1 MMEVIVM
8 NNELYH
14 FGVKGMRW
22 GVRRAPKQ
30 TGGSRDGGGSVSK
43 PSSGGGNAGAG
54 GSKKVAN
61 TTVTRTVN
69 QPKGQPAPKRS
80 SKPSPGAKIKNYNNS
95 RKQQNQ
101 PEDLSGLSDKELRQ
115 RINRL
120 QMEKQYRQLTAQPET
135 FSGKKVAKEI
145 LTNAAKQTLT
155 QYTAKY
161 MAKGIDKGIERAMAR
176 SAARAAARAATGV

>member
-1 MMEVIVM
+1 MEVIFM

-14 FGVKGMRW
+14 FGVRGMKW
-22 GVRRAPKQ
+22 GVRKAQP
-30 TGGSRDGGGSVSK
+30 TGGGSHSSGDSTPK
-43 PSSGGGNAGAG
+43 ASGGGSSSG

-61 TTVTRTVN
+61 ATVTRSKQSSGGT
-69 QPKGQPAPKRS
+69 PKSS

-95 RKQQNQ
+95 RKQKNQ

-135 FSGKKVAKEI
+135 FSGKKMAKEI

-161 MAKGIDKGIERAMAR
+161 MAKGIDKGIEKAMAR

>member
-1 MMEVIVM
+1 M

-30 TGGSRDGGGSVSK
+30 TGGSRDGGDSVSK
-43 PSSGGGNAGAG
+43 PTSGGGNAGG

-61 TTVTRTVN
+61 ATVTRTAN
-69 QPKGQPAPKRS
+69 QSKGQPAPKRS
-80 SKPSPGAKIKNYNNS
+80 SKPGPGAKIKNYNNS